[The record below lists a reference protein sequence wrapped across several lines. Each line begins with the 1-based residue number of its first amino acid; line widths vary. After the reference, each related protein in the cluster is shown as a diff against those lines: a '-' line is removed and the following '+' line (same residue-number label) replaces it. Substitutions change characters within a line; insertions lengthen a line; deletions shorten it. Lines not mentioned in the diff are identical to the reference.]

1 MRGSGT
7 QAVLVGLAAPTAL
20 AAAGCFAA
28 GYTLLGLVLAALS
41 LGLVYAGWR
50 AVKRGRTT
58 EAMEAKADYDR
69 RQGGPSQL
77 SVGSGSPPG
86 AMTAC
91 GEQSP

>member
-58 EAMEAKADYDR
+58 EAMDAKAEYDR
-69 RQGGPSQL
+69 RHGQEAHDES
-77 SVGSGSPPG
+77 S
-86 AMTAC
+86 
-91 GEQSP
+91 

>member
-1 MRGSGT
+1 MRGSRT
-7 QAVLVGLAAPTAL
+7 QAVLLGLAAPTAL

-58 EAMEAKADYDR
+58 EAMVAKAEYDR
-69 RQGGPSQL
+69 MHGREAHDEPS
-77 SVGSGSPPG
+77 
-86 AMTAC
+86 
-91 GEQSP
+91 